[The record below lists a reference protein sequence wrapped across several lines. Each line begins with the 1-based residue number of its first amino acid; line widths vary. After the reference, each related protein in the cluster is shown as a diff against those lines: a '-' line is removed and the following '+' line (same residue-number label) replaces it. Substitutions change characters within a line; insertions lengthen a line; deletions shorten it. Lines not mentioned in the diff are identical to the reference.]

1 MILTIQEGK
10 SIKKTINIVI
20 VIISLML
27 LVVASAY
34 LVLQSRAVQ
43 TMIISTV
50 TGSISRATGA
60 DVKIKKVKLTFLR
73 KVVFEDVY
81 ISDQNKDT
89 LLFAEDF
96 SLDIDSLQLRK
107 KNLKLSSLKIGHPKI
122 FVQRIDSS
130 NFNFSF
136 LFSGGKGTS
145 DPWKISCKKIAI
157 EDGEFSFSDDNIS
170 ENLNKFLKFRDIDLD
185 LKNIRFVSANNFS
198 GSLDQL
204 VFKSNNGFILKE
216 LNSEFQYSDS
226 VVTLRNIE
234 ALSEYSSLKADS
246 LMLGLKN
253 FLKKDDFSELAVNLK
268 LNHLLISFY
277 DAGYFYDD
285 IKGEGPD
292 IKLAGSLSGRINDLK
307 GKNIVAT
314 IGEITRAT
322 GDFYLNGLPDIKNTY
337 IFLNLN
343 ESFANLNEIRKQEFP
358 ARFEKI
364 KDKIPQFLDKV
375 GIFTYTGNFT
385 GFINDFVAYGTVNTN
400 LGLLKSDISFKPLE
414 NKALKIEGHLKTNVL
429 DIGTL
434 LDVKNIGTLTL
445 SGNVDGTLKGNKY
458 DLVINGLIDSIDI
471 NDYCFHNVVLN
482 GNIRNKL
489 FDGMLTVNDPN
500 LKLDYSG
507 RLDLSPELPVFEFVA
522 DVRDASLSKLNLL
535 KDTASVVSFGL
546 DANFVGNNIDN
557 LKGQIKVKDL
567 KYKNFRDS
575 LKLANA
581 VINNI
586 SSNDT
591 SYISVKSDW
600 IEGELEGSY
609 RFLDIIN
616 SFSSYY
622 TYYLPSSTTAKNKE
636 FQETNDFKF
645 NFRIKEADP
654 FCKVFMPKLS
664 FATPFDVTGYY
675 KPLLKMAFLETFLP
689 SAGFQDQRLG
699 NVRLKVEGSPEKL
712 ICNINSDRL
721 VLGKDINIYNF
732 SIQSDSK
739 NDKVDAGI
747 FWNNYSENTYSGAIK
762 SEIEFVKTE
771 NKNPTVIVNIDPSK
785 IYYADSLWIIEKTS
799 VRIDSSTIKFDD
811 LSLHSLTQ
819 SFVID
824 GAISEDKQST
834 LSARIR
840 NADFGLFSSLIGNT
854 NLKGEINGIA
864 KVRDIYDK
872 MIIGMD
878 VRVGGFALGKTYFG
892 DALLKCEWNNER
904 EKLATNIT
912 FTNKN
917 QKIVDASGD
926 IDIFNKNLDLDLVL
940 DKSPTDLLGTLLP
953 SLFYNVQGTVSG
965 QVEMTGSFSD
975 IQFNGSLKPDQQVG
989 LGVNAI
995 KVNYFFS
1002 DPVIFHND
1010 SLVFRMIEINDEFGN
1025 KGMLDG
1031 YLTHTNL
1038 SSNVGYN
1045 LTINTDKI
1053 CGMNTTSYDRERFYG
1068 TIFGKGTMYITGDGS
1083 APTLNGD
1090 FVTEK
1095 GSTIYIPVGGSSK
1108 AEQYDFIQFTSDV
1121 KKVDVGDKEYV
1132 PRTTGLK
1139 MNFDVE
1145 VTPDA
1150 KVQIIFNSQIGDVLK
1165 AEGAGNIQV
1174 RMDKN
1179 FNLELYGNYEI
1190 EKGDYLFTL
1199 QNVINKRF
1207 YIEKGGTI
1215 KWMGNPYDGLVD
1227 VKALYRVKTSLHDLF
1242 LGSSTEVDKVRRL
1255 PVDCIIYLTDNL
1267 SRPAIDFKIDLPT
1280 AEERIKEEVDQ
1291 LIVTK
1296 EDINKQIISLL
1307 MIGRFYT
1314 PDFFAGKPGTNTG
1327 VELMGATASELLS
1340 NQLSNWMS
1348 QILKDWDFG
1357 INYRPGNLIS
1367 NDQIEVALSTQV
1379 LNDRITIGT
1388 NIANNTNQTVN
1399 NSAEIVGDFDM
1410 NIKLTDNG
1418 KLQFKAYH
1426 HSNDN
1431 LINDTSPYTQGVG
1444 FTYREEF
1451 NSLKELIQM
1460 YKDAILNKKKKVN
1473 TSEEVKNEI

>member
-1 MILTIQEGK
+1 
-10 SIKKTINIVI
+10 
-20 VIISLML
+20 ML
-27 LVVASAY
+27 LIVASAY
-34 LVLQSRAVQ
+34 FVLQSRVVQ
-43 TMIISTV
+43 TMIISVV
-50 TGSISRATGA
+50 TGSISRSTGA
-60 DVKIKKVKLTFLR
+60 DVKIKKVKVSLLR
-73 KVVFEDVY
+73 KVVLEDVY
-81 ISDQNKDT
+81 ISDRNKDT
-89 LLFAEDF
+89 LLFAKNF
-96 SLDIDSLQLRK
+96 SLDIDSLQLRNK
-107 KNLKLSSLKIGHPKI
+107 SIQLRELKIGHPKI
-122 FVQRIDSS
+122 FIQRIDSS
-130 NFNFSF
+130 NYNFSF
-136 LFSGGKGTS
+136 LFSGGKNTS
-145 DPWKISCKKIAI
+145 DQWKYSCKRIAI
-157 EDGEFSFSDDNIS
+157 EDGEFNFKDDSIS
-170 ENLNKFLKFRDIDLD
+170 ESINKFLKIRDINFD

-198 GSLDQL
+198 GSLDQF
-204 VFKSNNGFILKE
+204 VFKSDNGFNLIEMK
-216 LNSEFQYSDS
+216 SDFQYVDS
-226 VVTLRNIE
+226 VITLRNIGV
-234 ALSEYSSLKADS
+234 LSDYSSLNADS
-246 LMLGLKN
+246 LVLGLKEY
-253 FLKKDDFSELAVNLK
+253 LKKDDFSELEVNLK
-268 LNHLLISFY
+268 LNYLLVSFY

-292 IKLAGSLSGRINDLK
+292 IKLAGSLTGRINDLK
-307 GKNIVAT
+307 GKNLVAT
-314 IGEITRAT
+314 IGDITRAT
-322 GDFYLNGLPDIKNTY
+322 GDFYLNGLPDIANTY

-358 ARFEKI
+358 ARFENIKNKI
-364 KDKIPQFLDKV
+364 PKFFDKI

-385 GFINDFVAYGTVNTN
+385 GFLNDFVAYGTVNTN

-414 NKALKIEGHLKTNVL
+414 NKALKIEGHLKTNLL
-429 DIGTL
+429 DVGTL
-434 LDVKNIGTLTL
+434 LDIKNIGTLTL
-445 SGNVDGTLKGNKY
+445 SGNVDGTLKGSKY
-458 DLVINGLIDSIDI
+458 DLVINGLIDSIDL
-471 NDYCFHNVVLN
+471 NNYCFHNVVLN
-482 GNIRNKL
+482 GNIKNKL

-522 DVRDASLSKLNLL
+522 DVRDAGLSKLNLS
-535 KDTASVVSFGL
+535 KDTASLVSFGL
-546 DANFVGNNIDN
+546 DANFIGNNIDN

-567 KYKNFRDS
+567 KYRNFRDS
-575 LKLANA
+575 LALASA

-600 IEGELEGSY
+600 IEGELNGNY

-622 TYYLPSSTTAKNKE
+622 SYYLPSSTTGKNKE

-664 FATPFDVTGYY
+664 FATPFDVAGYY
-675 KPLLKMAFLETFLP
+675 KPAMRMAFLETLIP
-689 SAGFQDQRLG
+689 SAGFQDQRLD
-699 NVRLKVEGSPEKL
+699 NVRIKVEGSPEKL
-712 ICNINSDRL
+712 ICNINSDKL
-721 VLGKDINIYNF
+721 VLGKDLNVYNF
-732 SIQSDSK
+732 SVESESK
-739 NDKVDAGI
+739 DDKINADL
-747 FWNNYSENTYSGAIK
+747 FWNNYSENTYSGSIK
-762 SEIEFVKTE
+762 SVVEFVKTD
-771 NKNPTVIVNIDPSK
+771 NKNPSVFVNIDPSK
-785 IYYADSLWIIEKTS
+785 IYYADSLWMIEKTS
-799 VRIDSSTIKFDD
+799 VRIDSSSIKFDD
-811 LSLHSLTQ
+811 FTLHSLTQ

-824 GAISEDKQST
+824 GAISEDKKST
-834 LSARIR
+834 LSARVR
-840 NADFGLFSSLIGNT
+840 NADFGLFSSLLGNP
-854 NLKGEINGIA
+854 NLKGKINGIA

-872 MIIGMD
+872 MIIGLD
-878 VRVGGFALGKTYFG
+878 IKVDNFELGDTYFG
-892 DALLKCEWNNER
+892 DALLKCEWNNEK

-926 IDIFNKNLDLDLVL
+926 IDIFKKSLDLDLVL

-953 SLFYNVQGTVSG
+953 FLFYNVQGTVSG
-965 QVEMTGSFSD
+965 RVDMTGSFSD
-975 IQFNGSLKPDQQVG
+975 IQFNGILKPDEQVG
-989 LGVNAI
+989 IGVNAI
-995 KVNYFFS
+995 KTTYFFS

-1010 SLVFRMIEINDEFGN
+1010 SLVFKSIEINDEFGN
-1025 KGMLDG
+1025 KGMLNG
-1031 YLTHTNL
+1031 FLTHTNM

-1045 LTINTDKI
+1045 ISISTDKI

-1068 TIFGKGTMYITGDGS
+1068 TIFGKGTMYITGTGS

-1095 GSTIYIPVGGSSK
+1095 GSIIYIPVGGRSK

-1121 KKVDVGDKEYV
+1121 KKVEVGVQEYV

-1179 FNLELYGNYEI
+1179 YNLELYGNYEI

-1215 KWMGNPYDGLVD
+1215 KWMGNPYDALVD

-1242 LGSSTEVDKVRRL
+1242 LGTSTEVDKVRRL

-1267 SRPAIDFKIDLPT
+1267 SHPTIDFKIELPT
-1280 AEERIKEEVDQ
+1280 AEDRIKEEVDQ

-1296 EDINKQIISLL
+1296 EDTNKQIISLL

-1379 LNDRITIGT
+1379 LNDRVTIGT

-1399 NSAEIVGDFDM
+1399 NSAEIVGDFDL

-1418 KLQFKAYH
+1418 KLQFKAYN

-1431 LINDTSPYTQGVG
+1431 LINDTSPYTQGIG

-1460 YKDAILNKKKKVN
+1460 YKDAILNKKKKVD